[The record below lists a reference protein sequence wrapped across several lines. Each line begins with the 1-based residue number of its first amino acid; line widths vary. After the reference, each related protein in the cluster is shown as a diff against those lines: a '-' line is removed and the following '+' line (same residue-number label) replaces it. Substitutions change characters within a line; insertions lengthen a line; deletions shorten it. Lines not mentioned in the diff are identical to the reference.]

1 MAGHRPW
8 RFTLFI
14 LLVLLAA
21 VVLGAGLV
29 LNGPEENGAKLYAAA
44 VASSLSA
51 GVLLVLSWW
60 MSGEMPTV
68 RARQDEW
75 ALVLLCTGFI
85 VAGLAMQSFWW
96 LLGLPLF
103 LFTKQGWRAVR
114 STLE

>member
-21 VVLGAGLV
+21 VVLGAALV

-44 VASSLSA
+44 IASSLSA

-85 VAGLAMQSFWW
+85 VYRIGHTVFLVVAGPAPVFVHETRLASSS
-96 LLGLPLF
+96 LH
-103 LFTKQGWRAVR
+103 A
-114 STLE
+114 